1 MTCLLCYCSEGDNI
15 PDAFLLAEAASKL
28 TGLSPHKFHGNKFPS
43 LKVNNISRAI
53 NRESQ

>member
-28 TGLSPHKFHGNKFPS
+28 TGLTPDKFHGK
-43 LKVNNISRAI
+43 NNISLFF
-53 NRESQ
+53 QV